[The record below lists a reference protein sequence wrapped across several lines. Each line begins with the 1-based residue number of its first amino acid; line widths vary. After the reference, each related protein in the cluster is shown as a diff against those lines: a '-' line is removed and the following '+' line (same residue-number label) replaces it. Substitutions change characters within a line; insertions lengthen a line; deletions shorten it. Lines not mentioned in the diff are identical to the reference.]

1 MDSTSHLPSP
11 ENHAPLF
18 IFGDSLFDTGN
29 NNNPTSSACYWP
41 YGETFF
47 KHPTGRASDGRLIP
61 DFIAEYAK
69 LPFPLPYRQTR
80 NRQLR
85 YGVNF
90 ASGGAEVL
98 GVNPDKIVIHLKGQ
112 LSNFKNVKKRLR
124 HKLGDSETE
133 ALLSKAIYLFSFGT
147 NDYGKVTDGF
157 SVLHYYSSEE
167 YVGMVVDNFTT
178 GIKEFYKKGGRRFGF
193 VNIGPYGCAPFTRAL
208 STSGGCLEEATA
220 LIKLHNKEVSKALED
235 LEQELEGFEYSVQ
248 RDLINQFF
256 FKIF

>member
-1 MDSTSHLPSP
+1 MANLTSRSYFQLWVIAAFLLFQNTSTNHLPSP

-178 GIKEFYKKGGRRFGF
+178 GIKVR
-193 VNIGPYGCAPFTRAL
+193 T
-208 STSGGCLEEATA
+208 
-220 LIKLHNKEVSKALED
+220 HM
-235 LEQELEGFEYSVQ
+235 
-248 RDLINQFF
+248 INWPPQ
-256 FKIF
+256 